1 MEWRKVPGW
10 PCYSVS
16 DLGDV
21 RRDKSGR
28 ILAGGKDKDGYRQ
41 VILSYKGKRK
51 GIKVHR
57 LIALTFIPNPDNKPM
72 INHIDGNKTNNNVSN
87 LEWVTNQENQDHFW
101 RVIDS
106 EEHHRKR
113 VETHKG
119 KGLLSDNPNAK
130 AVVCIELN
138 KTFSTLIEAEK
149 ATGVK
154 YTKISSACHHHQKT
168 AGGYHWEFM
177 EVKNATICK
186 C

>member
-72 INHIDGNKTNNNVSN
+72 VNHIDGNKTNNCVSN
-87 LEWVTNQENQDHFW
+87 LEWVTNQENQAHYW
-101 RVIDS
+101 RFIDS
-106 EEHHRKR
+106 EANRRRR
-113 VETHKG
+113 VESHLN
-119 KGLLSDNPNAK
+119 KGLLSNNPNAK
-130 AVVCIELN
+130 AVICVELN
-138 KTFSTLIEAEK
+138 KTFSTLLEAQQE
-149 ATGVK
+149 TGIK
-154 YTKISSACHHHQKT
+154 YTDISQVCHNHRKT
-168 AGGYHWEFM
+168 AGGYHWKFK
-177 EVKNATICK
+177 EVI
-186 C
+186 